1 MVERTNAGL
10 KLFWG
15 ANDGNV
21 TRAARFHAYMHTNLL
36 VHIGFATL
44 LAMAPR
50 YEGRSLSPTRLSV
63 ITRRLQE
70 VHRPE

>member
-1 MVERTNAGL
+1 MERTNARL

-21 TRAARFHAYMHTNLL
+21 TGAARFHAHLHTILL